1 MTNKLSLV
9 AIFAHP
15 DDEAFGTGGTL
26 TKYASEGVDVHLIIA
41 TRGEAG
47 RVANPNVNTVQPFGL
62 QRELELRRA
71 CEIYGA
77 TLHLLGYI
85 DGQTPMVPPAEAV
98 FKIVKILRAVKPQ
111 VVIGFGPDGIYGHY
125 DHLVAHRWASAA
137 VSLAAEADRWPEAG
151 PPHQVAKFYY
161 RALPQAQVDNMV
173 ERVGYNTVDMG
184 GVPFP
189 FVGFEPEQI
198 TTVIDVQGYA
208 RQKLQAI
215 RCHASQLSPETP
227 LLQSDF
233 DPLAHEWFHEE
244 TFILAQPS
252 GLLSNSEEDDLFA
265 GVR

>member
-1 MTNKLSLV
+1 MANKLSLV

-15 DDEAFGTGGTL
+15 DDEAFGSGGTL
-26 TKYASEGVDVHLIIA
+26 TRYAGEGVEVHLIIA

-47 RVANPNVNTVQPFGL
+47 RVANPNINPVQPFGL

-71 CEIYGA
+71 CEVYGA

-98 FKIVKILRAVKPQ
+98 FKIVKILREVKPQ

-125 DHLVAHRWASAA
+125 DHLVTHRWAAGA
-137 VSLAAEADRWPEAG
+137 VSLAAEVERWPAAG

-173 ERVGYNTVDMG
+173 ERVGYNAVDMG

-189 FVGFEPEQI
+189 FVGYRPEQI
-198 TTVIDVQGYA
+198 TTVIDVQAYA
-208 RQKLQAI
+208 HQKLQAI
-215 RCHASQLSPETP
+215 RCHASQISLETP
-227 LLQSDF
+227 LMQSDF
-233 DPLAHEWFHEE
+233 DPLAHDWFYQE
-244 TFILAQPS
+244 TFILAHAPN
-252 GLLSNSEEDDLFA
+252 LSLKSVENDLFA